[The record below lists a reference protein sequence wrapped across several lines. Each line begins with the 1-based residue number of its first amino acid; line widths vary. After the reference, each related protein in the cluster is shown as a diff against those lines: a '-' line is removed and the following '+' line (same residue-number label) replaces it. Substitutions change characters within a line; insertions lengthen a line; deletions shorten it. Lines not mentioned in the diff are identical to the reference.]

1 MPTSDFPASDFP
13 DDDLKRFLAYMQ
25 NVEMSAVEVRGL
37 VPGEPPEGYARFLS
51 DAIQRAWGSRGH
63 RPLPPGY
70 DESSSG

>member
-1 MPTSDFPASDFP
+1 
-13 DDDLKRFLAYMQ
+13 MQ